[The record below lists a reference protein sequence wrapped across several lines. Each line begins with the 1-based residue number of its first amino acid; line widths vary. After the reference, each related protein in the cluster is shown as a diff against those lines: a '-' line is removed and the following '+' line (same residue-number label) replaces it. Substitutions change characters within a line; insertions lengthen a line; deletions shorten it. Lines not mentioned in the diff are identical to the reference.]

1 MFGPIIRKEN
11 TDMREAVPEEIR
23 RAVCLRFLASGVS
36 YRNLVYAFKISNATI
51 SITTPEVLI

>member
-1 MFGPIIRKEN
+1 
-11 TDMREAVPEEIR
+11 MREAVPEEIR

-36 YRNLVYAFKISNATI
+36 FRNLVYAFKISNATI